1 MPLIGLSPSWSARI
15 LMRRAA
21 CRARHLRMIDS
32 DHSATDPQPTLPP
45 VPRRNPRRRT
55 AVLVALLMIG
65 AASYAG
71 YQLSARYPRRLAT
84 VRDGVLYRSAQPKP
98 RHLKTL
104 VKDFGIKTLF
114 IVRDVGGETVQNEIA
129 EARRLGLRVIEAP
142 VVSRQPVPPERIR
155 EFFDCLNDPAN
166 LPVLVHCSA
175 GRHRTGVLCAA
186 YRMERDGWSNDR
198 AVEELLSFGFDVEPH
213 RLLLDQVRAYRPRA
227 PAAVSSS
234 GANGEMSD

>member
-1 MPLIGLSPSWSARI
+1 
-15 LMRRAA
+15 
-21 CRARHLRMIDS
+21 MIDS
-32 DHSATDPQPTLPP
+32 DHSSFDPRPSPNSE
-45 VPRRNPRRRT
+45 PRRGQRRRI
-55 AVLVALLMIG
+55 AVLIALGMVG
-65 AASYAG
+65 ATSYVG

-84 VRDGVLYRSAQPKP
+84 VREGVLYRSAQPKP
-98 RHLKTL
+98 RHLQTL
-104 VKDFGIKTLF
+104 VEDYGIKTLF
-114 IVRDVGGETVQNEIA
+114 IVRDVGGESVQNEIA
-129 EARRLGLRVIEAP
+129 EARRLGLRVMEAP

-213 RLLLDQVRAYRPRA
+213 RLLLEQVRAYRPRGS
-227 PAAVSSS
+227 PAVSTAR
-234 GANGEMSD
+234 ANEELDD

>member
-1 MPLIGLSPSWSARI
+1 
-15 LMRRAA
+15 
-21 CRARHLRMIDS
+21 MIDS
-32 DHSATDPQPTLPP
+32 DHSTPDLH
-45 VPRRNPRRRT
+45 PRPAPAPRQGRRRRT
-55 AVLVALLMIG
+55 VVLTALLMVG
-65 AASYAG
+65 AFSWVG

-84 VRDGVLYRSAQPKP
+84 VREGVLYRSAQPKP
-98 RHLKTL
+98 RHLETL

-114 IVRDVGGETVQNEIA
+114 IVRDVGGESVQNEIA
-129 EARRLGLRVIEAP
+129 EARRIGLRVIEAP

-198 AVEELLSFGFDVEPH
+198 AIEELLSFGFDVEPH
-213 RLLLDQVRAYRPRA
+213 RLLLDQVRAYRPRGS
-227 PAAVSSS
+227 AAVSSAR
-234 GANGEMSD
+234 ANEDPGN

>member
-1 MPLIGLSPSWSARI
+1 MTE
-15 LMRRAA
+15 
-21 CRARHLRMIDS
+21 S
-32 DHSATDPQPTLPP
+32 DHASTATQSTPGSAS
-45 VPRRNPRRRT
+45 RRGRRLRSIL
-55 AVLVALLMIG
+55 LVALILG
-65 AASYAG
+65 AGGAWIG

-84 VRDGVLYRSAQPKP
+84 VREGVLYRSAQPKP

-104 VKDFGIKTLF
+104 VDDFGIKTLF
-114 IVRDVGGETVQNEIA
+114 IVRDVGGESVQNEIA
-129 EARRLGLRVIEAP
+129 EARRIGLRVIEAP

-186 YRMERDGWSNDR
+186 FRMERDGWSNDR

-213 RLLLDQVRAYRPRA
+213 RLLLDQVRAYRPRGS
-227 PAAVSSS
+227 AAVSSAR
-234 GANGEMSD
+234 ANEDPGN